1 MFDGDN
7 EDNAAANEVDDA
19 REAAVVQQFENSQQ
33 FSSPLRLEP
42 DGMCP
47 VI

>member
-1 MFDGDN
+1 MDDGDN
-7 EDNAAANEVDDA
+7 EDNAAADDVPQKA
-19 REAAVVQQFENSQQ
+19 VVVQQFETEKSPQ

-42 DGMCP
+42 DGMNL